1 MTGLRSISNPA
12 ASQVLRPKFRVRVT
26 ILLAMSCIFLLTL
39 GVLWHGYER
48 GYAGFGVVGTIV
60 FIWEYCK
67 ERSLIRDSQ
76 VASAVIT
83 ESRIRWRGAPHL
95 CEGAPRIKYFFSASD
110 YKIYTGE
117 AGSNIRD
124 IQEGMQIPVL
134 YRKADPRTNLPLRS
148 FLFYSVN
155 RSASQKDRF

>member
-1 MTGLRSISNPA
+1 MTGFRSISNPA

-39 GVLWHGYER
+39 AVLWHGYQR

-60 FIWEYCK
+60 LIWEYCK

-117 AGSNIRD
+117 AGSNIRVHP
-124 IQEGMQIPVL
+124 G
-134 YRKADPRTNLPLRS
+134 RNADTSSLSESRPQDKSSTAK
-148 FLFYSVN
+148 FFILFRESVSKPK
-155 RSASQKDRF
+155 R